1 MYTYSRGNQKLN
13 FCISIQRADEK
24 CLVRCGLV
32 HLLDR
37 LCSLTNYRSDTSNS
51 EAQSMRQRVSAMAW
65 AGFQVLSNRCVM
77 WEQEDSNFQTYVQT
91 FQLFSPLYQ
100 AISVRSE
107 SKYWQPLLNQK
118 KTCRQ

>member
-1 MYTYSRGNQKLN
+1 MN
-13 FCISIQRADEK
+13 RADEK

-37 LCSLTNYRSDTSNS
+37 LCNLTNYRSDAVNS

-77 WEQEDSNFQTYVQT
+77 WEQEDSEYSILKCLLVCIVDIAG
-91 FQLFSPLYQ
+91 QLVSNWNCKQ
-100 AISVRSE
+100 
-107 SKYWQPLLNQK
+107 N
-118 KTCRQ
+118 T